1 MNIHPFII
9 SLKIISRTPKV
20 APARTTDPPPLCDA
34 QLHGRSPTGRGPMRD
49 SDPHRITLNSEG
61 WRPITS

>member
-1 MNIHPFII
+1 MDIHPFIK
-9 SLKIISRTPKV
+9 SLKITPLTPKV
-20 APARTTDPPPLCDA
+20 APARTPDPPPLCDA
-34 QLHGRSPTGRGPMRD
+34 QLHGRSPTGQGPMRG